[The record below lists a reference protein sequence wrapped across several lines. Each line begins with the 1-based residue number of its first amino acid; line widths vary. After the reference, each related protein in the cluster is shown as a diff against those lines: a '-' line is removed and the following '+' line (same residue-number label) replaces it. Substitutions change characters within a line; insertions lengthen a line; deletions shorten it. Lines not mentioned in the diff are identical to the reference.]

1 MQILIT
7 GGAGYIG
14 SHACVELLEAGYEI
28 VVVDNFVNSKP
39 AVLKRIEEITG
50 RRFRFYEVDIR
61 DREGLRKVFDENKI
75 GAVVHFAGLKAVGN
89 RWLIPWLI
97 TTIMWRG
104 RLFYVRSCRNTG

>member
-50 RRFRFYEVDIR
+50 RRFRFI
-61 DREGLRKVFDENKI
+61 K
-75 GAVVHFAGLKAVGN
+75 
-89 RWLIPWLI
+89 LI
-97 TTIMWRG
+97 
-104 RLFYVRSCRNTG
+104 